1 MLLFLEQLLN
11 GVQLSVTLLLM
22 ASGLTLIFGI
32 MNLLN
37 LAHGSLFMV
46 GAFVAAWVSGATGSW
61 LLGLLGGAAAAFV
74 TGLVIEL
81 VVMRR
86 LYNRD
91 HLDQVLATFGLI
103 LFFNELVRLVW
114 GIRPM
119 RLDVPGGLDGFVE
132 VVPGAP
138 YPVYRLVVIAAG
150 AAVMLAL
157 AWLVQGT
164 RVGMRIRAGSV
175 DREMI
180 GALGVDIGRLYTLV
194 FGLGALLAGLAG
206 VLAGPFLAV
215 QSGMGEPILILAFVV
230 VVIGGIGSLKGAVAG
245 SLLVGVTDTLGRVY
259 LPDILEALFGQ
270 GAAESGAAALSSML
284 IFLVMAVVLAVFPT
298 GLYGRKG

>member
-22 ASGLTLIFGI
+22 ASGLTLVFGI

-37 LAHGSLFMV
+37 LAHGSLFMT
-46 GAFVAAWVSGATGSW
+46 GAYVAAWTTGATGSW
-61 LLGLLGGAAAAFV
+61 LAGLAAGAGAAFA
-74 TGLVIEL
+74 TGIAIEL

-86 LYNRD
+86 LYARD

-103 LFFNELVRLVW
+103 LFFNELVRLLW

-119 RLDVPGGLDGFVE
+119 RLDVPEALNGFVE
-132 VVPGAP
+132 IVPGAP
-138 YPVYRLVVIAAG
+138 YPVYRLAVIAAG
-150 AAVMLAL
+150 AAVMLGL

-194 FGLGALLAGLAG
+194 FALGALLAGLAG
-206 VLAGPFLAV
+206 VLAGPFLAI

-245 SLLVGVTDTLGRVY
+245 SLLVGITDTLGRVY
-259 LPDILEALFGQ
+259 LPKITEAGT
-270 GAAESGAAALSSML
+270 ALSSML

>member
-22 ASGLTLIFGI
+22 ASGLTLVFGI

-46 GAFVAAWVSGATGSW
+46 GAYVAAWTTGLSGSW
-61 LLGLLGGAAAAFV
+61 LLGLVAGAAAAFV
-74 TGLVIEL
+74 TGIVIEL

-86 LYNRD
+86 LYARD

-103 LFFNELVRLVW
+103 LFFNELVRLLW

-119 RLDVPGGLDGFVE
+119 RLDVPEALGGFVE
-132 VVPGAP
+132 IVPGAP
-138 YPVYRLVVIAAG
+138 YPLYRLAVIAAG

-194 FGLGALLAGLAG
+194 FALGALLAGLAG
-206 VLAGPFLAV
+206 VLAGPFLAI

-245 SLLVGVTDTLGRVY
+245 SLLVGITDTLGRVY
-259 LPDILEALFGQ
+259 LPKITDAGP
-270 GAAESGAAALSSML
+270 ALSSML

-298 GLYGRKG
+298 GLYGRKS

>member
-22 ASGLTLIFGI
+22 ASGLTLVFGI

-37 LAHGSLFMV
+37 LAHGSLFMA
-46 GAFVAAWVSGATGSW
+46 GAYVAAWTTGVTGSW
-61 LLGLLGGAAAAFV
+61 LLGLVAGAGAAFV
-74 TGLVIEL
+74 TGVAIEL

-86 LYNRD
+86 LYTRD

-103 LFFNELVRLVW
+103 LFFNELVRLIW

-119 RLDVPGGLDGFVE
+119 RLDVPEALNGFVE
-132 VVPGAP
+132 IVPGAP
-138 YPVYRLVVIAAG
+138 YPVYRLAVIAAG
-150 AAVMLAL
+150 ALVMLGL

-194 FGLGALLAGLAG
+194 FALGALLAGLAG
-206 VLAGPFLAV
+206 VLAGPFLAI

-245 SLLVGVTDTLGRVY
+245 SLLVGITDTLGRVY
-259 LPDILEALFGQ
+259 LPKVSDAGT
-270 GAAESGAAALSSML
+270 ALSSML
-284 IFLVMAVVLAVFPT
+284 IFLVMAVVLALFPT
-298 GLYGRKG
+298 GLYGRKP